1 MGSVTNIRYA
11 SVGHH
16 MGLEVDYNVS
26 SQTMEFCLY
35 YFGFCI
41 YACSGS
47 AAIDDTV
54 NKSDDVL

>member
-1 MGSVTNIRYA
+1 MLSEKVSHG

-16 MGLEVDYNVS
+16 MGHDYNVS
-26 SQTMEFCLY
+26 SETMEFCLY

-47 AAIDDTV
+47 AAVDDTV